1 MFNSLQ
7 LGISYVAFITDI
19 VRLIY
24 CLLNKERIITF
35 DDKKKLL
42 EPLRFYLHCLAFL
55 LGKFKIRFV
64 HKMGKSRLA
73 DQRQQA
79 YPQQV

>member
-1 MFNSLQ
+1 MRCNSICIKHISTKDIMFNSLQ

-35 DDKKKLL
+35 DDKKN
-42 EPLRFYLHCLAFL
+42 Y
-55 LGKFKIRFV
+55 
-64 HKMGKSRLA
+64 
-73 DQRQQA
+73 
-79 YPQQV
+79 

>member
-7 LGISYVAFITDI
+7 LGISSVAFITDI

-24 CLLNKERIITF
+24 LLNKERIITF

-42 EPLRFYLHCLAFL
+42 EPLQFYLHC
-55 LGKFKIRFV
+55 
-64 HKMGKSRLA
+64 
-73 DQRQQA
+73 
-79 YPQQV
+79 

>member
-1 MFNSLQ
+1 MTCNSICIKHISTKDIMFNSLQ
-7 LGISYVAFITDI
+7 LGISSVAFITDI

-42 EPLRFYLHCLAFL
+42 EPLQFYLHC
-55 LGKFKIRFV
+55 
-64 HKMGKSRLA
+64 
-73 DQRQQA
+73 
-79 YPQQV
+79 